1 MPGNPDL
8 VNARHIHDRDA
19 LTRKRKSAWCADV
32 FRTAHF
38 RFRYSTKEIGIM
50 KYKKAAFSHDK
61 ANGYDTADYAMRDG
75 CIAAGEAE
83 VTATLVDVF

>member
-1 MPGNPDL
+1 
-8 VNARHIHDRDA
+8 
-19 LTRKRKSAWCADV
+19 
-32 FRTAHF
+32 
-38 RFRYSTKEIGIM
+38 M